1 MSILPPG
8 GNVNQGRIRRNL
20 PFKPLSVRLWLMDKA
35 EIKQIADYPKELE
48 EGLYEWD
55 YQGLLTLGEL
65 ARLHEVIRRLM
76 DATFKA
82 KDQGLKVLL
91 ATLEYKARTCKD
103 CIETRLAVRN

>member
-1 MSILPPG
+1 M
-8 GNVNQGRIRRNL
+8 NQ
-20 PFKPLSVRLWLMDKA
+20 A
-35 EIKQIADYPKELE
+35 EVKEVADYLKDLE
-48 EGLYEWD
+48 EGLYECD
-55 YQGLLTLGEL
+55 YRGLPTLGDL
-65 ARLHEVIRRLM
+65 TRLHEVIRHLM